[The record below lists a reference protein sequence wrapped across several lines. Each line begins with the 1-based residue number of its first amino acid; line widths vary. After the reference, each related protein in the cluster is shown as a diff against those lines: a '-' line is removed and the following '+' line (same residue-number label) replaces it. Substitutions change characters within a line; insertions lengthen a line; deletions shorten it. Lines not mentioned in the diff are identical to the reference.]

1 MKIILID
8 IPSNSKYALV
18 TKRQAELFSNA
29 NPTRYA
35 LPEKAKE
42 FFLSKVEDAE
52 HKQNIINLMDLAIQY
67 NKEVLAGGNP
77 TTKAFDRAL
86 NGETEVVE
94 VVKELEK
101 VEVQLSTPVIAPVV
115 GVTQQPQME
124 AKIEEKTDGVII
136 TPVKKTRKKRTRKE

>member
-77 TTKAFDRAL
+77 TTEAFDRAL

-101 VEVQLSTPVIAPVV
+101 VEVQLSTPVIEIV

-124 AKIEEKTDGVII
+124 TKIEEKTDGVII